1 MNTAWQ
7 AFLASQGAQ
16 FDEHHTLLTFGEP
29 LLERTLIKHG
39 PVITSLANQA
49 LIQVK
54 GEDAKN
60 FLQAQLSNDI
70 EGVTNKT
77 AQFAAWC
84 DPKGQVLTVFLVFMY
99 ERDYYLS
106 FDASLKDTILKRLQ
120 MFILR
125 AKVELV
131 DRTDELVQIGYGGDF
146 GDLDLQRA
154 LDVKVKETWSAS
166 MVPAEGLRKIKVIK
180 IPGPYHR
187 YFLVG
192 PESQMTQ
199 AWQKLLVNADKT
211 NQLDWHLM
219 DIAAGI
225 PVMTQAVS
233 GKFIAQMLNLDKLNA
248 INFKKGCFPGQEIIA
263 RMHFRAK
270 VPKRMLKLHI
280 ETDKLNI
287 PAGETFEAFDESGK
301 RIELE
306 NLFMRPDPIDGTLA
320 QAVANLKTL
329 RNAQGDLRLE
339 DNTLITLQPLPYPV
353 FDED

>member
-1 MNTAWQ
+1 MNAAWKV
-7 AFLASQGAQ
+7 FLEAQGAQ
-16 FDEHHTLLTFGEP
+16 FDALDTVISFGEP
-29 LLERTLIKHG
+29 LLERTLVKHG

-54 GEDAKN
+54 GEDAKA
-60 FLQAQLSNDI
+60 FLQAQLTNNI
-70 EGVTNKT
+70 EEVSNKT
-77 AQFAAWC
+77 AQFSAWC
-84 DPKGQVLTVFLVFMY
+84 DPKGNVLALFLVFMY

-106 FDASLKDTILKRLQ
+106 FDASLKETILKRLQ

-125 AKVELV
+125 SKVELV

-154 LDVKVKETWSAS
+154 LDAKVKETWSAA
-166 MVPAEGLRKIKVIK
+166 MVPAEGMRKIKAIK

-187 YFLVG
+187 YHLIG
-192 PESQMTQ
+192 PEEQMEQ

-219 DIAAGI
+219 DITAGI
-225 PVMTQAVS
+225 PVVTQAVS
-233 GKFIAQMLNLDKLNA
+233 GKFIAQMLNLDKLWA

-280 ETDKLNI
+280 EADDVQV

-301 RIELE
+301 RIEFE
-306 NLFMRPDPIDGTLA
+306 NIFMRPDPIECTLA
-320 QAVANLKTL
+320 QAVGNLKTL
-329 RNAQGDLRLE
+329 SNAQGDLKLE
-339 DNTLITLQPLPYPV
+339 SGSKVILQPLPYPV